1 MQQATVVAV
10 AVAEVLALMVVLAL
24 VDTLEYLKKGGRISK
39 TTAFAGGLLSIKPV
53 LAIREGEIA
62 ILGTARGSRQGN
74 NLLVTEIEKAGGVD
88 FEKPLLLGYTG
99 LSDALLEK
107 YVLDS
112 GALWDG
118 HGDCI
123 RSTII
128 GSVIGTHAG
137 PGAIAVAFFYP

>member
-1 MQQATVVAV
+1 MA
-10 AVAEVLALMVVLAL
+10 
-24 VDTLEYLKKGGRISK
+24 
-39 TTAFAGGLLSIKPV
+39 
-53 LAIREGEIA
+53 
-62 ILGTARGSRQGN
+62 
-74 NLLVTEIEKAGGVD
+74 EIEKAGGVNFD
-88 FEKPLLLGYTG
+88 KPLLLGYTG

-123 RSTII
+123 RHTCI

-137 PGAIAVAFFYP
+137 PGAIAVAFFSSSVSC